1 MGYYDFPKDLAKL
14 IMDGAG
20 IEDLFY
26 IRDLE
31 QRKLFINEEINPVTV
46 EDHVRHIMQINKED
60 KDIPVEQRKP
70 ILLYI
75 TSDGGCVDSG
85 YKLIDVIEASK
96 TPVYT
101 INCGWQYSMGFLI
114 GIAGHKR
121 FAFKNAKYLM
131 HDGSSFVYN
140 SSMKAQDQMV
150 FQRKLDARVKEH
162 VLRHT
167 NITSEVYD
175 EKMRTEWYM
184 FAEEAKELGVTD
196 YIVGVDCEL
205 EEVI

>member
-1 MGYYDFPKDLAKL
+1 MGYYDFPTDLAKL

-20 IEDLFY
+20 IDDLFY

-31 QRKLFINEEINPVTV
+31 QRKLFINEEINPMTV

-60 KDIPVEQRKP
+60 KDVPVELRKP

-85 YKLIDVIEASK
+85 FKLIDVIEASK

-131 HDGSSFVYN
+131 HDGSSLMYN
-140 SSMKAQDQMV
+140 SSMKVQDQMA
-150 FQRKLDARVKEH
+150 FQRKLDAREKEY
-162 VLRHT
+162 VLRRT

-184 FAEEAKELGVTD
+184 LAEEAKELGVTD